1 MFLFIWSKLSDAVKK
16 IVVKKDVYN
25 SKKKNIDEKIPGI
38 VNLVSNGSADA
49 KINGVKSK
57 IPNITNLAP
66 TTALLLLL

>member
-1 MFLFIWSKLSDAVKK
+1 MFLLIWSKLSDAVKK
-16 IVVKKDVYN
+16 FVVKKDVYN
-25 SKKKNIDEKIPGI
+25 SKIKNIDEKIPGI